1 MSVERWTG
9 MERRGTR
16 RAGKSVGSA
25 FSAACGVGDD
35 AAEGGCA
42 LEEGQEVGDEAEAGV
57 ECQGTQQ
64 VDMLGRF
71 YSCLSICCFVL
82 L

>member
-1 MSVERWTG
+1 MAG
-9 MERRGTR
+9 DGKTR
-16 RAGKSVGSA
+16 DTEGGEIGGIQAA
-25 FSAACGVGDD
+25 FSAACGDGDD

-42 LEEGQEVGDEAEAGV
+42 LEEGQEVGDEAKAGV